1 RARMS
6 ETDLVTIA
14 TFSDPPSAEV
24 AAARLR
30 AAGIASRIRA
40 DDAGGAYPQLQPVR
54 GVRLQVGAA
63 NATRARELLGAT
75 EAPPEVIESER
86 ETRLAEEK
94 VRGSRPWNIPVLTA
108 FLAGLALG
116 LGLGIALS
124 R

>member
-1 RARMS
+1 MS

-14 TFSDPPSAEV
+14 TYSDPPSAEV

-30 AAGIASRIRA
+30 AAGIASRIRS
-40 DDAGGAYPQLQPVR
+40 DDAGGAYPQLQSVR
-54 GVRLQVGAA
+54 GVRLQVGAL
-63 NATRARELLGAT
+63 NAARARTVLGET

-86 ETRLAEEK
+86 ETRLAEEQ
-94 VRGSRPWNIPVLTA
+94 VRGKRAWRRPVLTA

-116 LGLGIALS
+116 LGLGFALA